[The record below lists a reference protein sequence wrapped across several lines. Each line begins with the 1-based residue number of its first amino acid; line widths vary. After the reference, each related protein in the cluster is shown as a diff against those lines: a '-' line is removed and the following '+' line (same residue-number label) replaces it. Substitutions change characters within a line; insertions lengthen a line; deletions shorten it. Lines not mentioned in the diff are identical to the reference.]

1 MVRSISSSCCW
12 FNRSLTTVSAMNAP
26 FRKVGG
32 RQILYTGFAGLIAID
47 GLAAA
52 RRRFVGRAKSYAR
65 CPSLMRLPSFTAQ
78 FEAQMLCG
86 VLPEIPA
93 HRPKLP
99 HLVYEMLAYRMRNV
113 GRRCRSN
120 AATRFLMS
128 KKSTRADLACQ
139 ALRQAI
145 IEQALPPGTKL
156 PEDELGK
163 RFAMSRTL
171 VRAALA
177 QLQSEGLVD
186 APARRTATTAK
197 PTLEEAR
204 EVFSVRRLLERDV
217 VRLVIERWRPEF
229 GAELEGHIRE
239 EDAARKTGD
248 DRVSGRLAGEFHVK
262 LADLSGNRL
271 LRRYLGELVSR
282 CSLILALYGRPHS
295 ADCSVKEH
303 REIVA
308 ALRARNADA
317 AMAVMEHHLG
327 LVERRALYDEGRDGP
342 FDL

>member
-1 MVRSISSSCCW
+1 
-12 FNRSLTTVSAMNAP
+12 
-26 FRKVGG
+26 
-32 RQILYTGFAGLIAID
+32 
-47 GLAAA
+47 
-52 RRRFVGRAKSYAR
+52 
-65 CPSLMRLPSFTAQ
+65 
-78 FEAQMLCG
+78 

-93 HRPKLP
+93 HRTKLP
-99 HLVYEMLAYRMRNV
+99 HLVYEMLAYRMRDV
-113 GRRCRSN
+113 ERLCRSN
-120 AATRFLMS
+120 AATRCSMS

-186 APARRTATTAK
+186 APPRRTATTAR

-217 VRLVIERWRPEF
+217 VRLVIERWKPEF

-239 EDAARKTGD
+239 EEAARKASD
-248 DRVSGRLAGEFHVK
+248 ARVSGRLAGEFHVK
-262 LADLSGNRL
+262 LADLSGNKL

-282 CSLILALYGRPHS
+282 CSLILALYGKPHS

-303 REIVA
+303 RDIVA
-308 ALRARNADA
+308 ALRGRNADA
-317 AMAVMEHHLG
+317 ATAVMEHHLG
-327 LVERRALYDEGRDGP
+327 LVEHRALSDEGRDAQ
-342 FDL
+342 FDLGAVLSRYAEKLDAANAPKVTRLPKRKARASS